1 MHYALNPEM
10 PFKPLLLGAVCTM
23 HAYMHAEMLSDLLLC
38 ARI

>member
-10 PFKPLLLGAVCTM
+10 PFKPLLVGAVCM
-23 HAYMHAEMLSDLLLC
+23 HACIAEMLSDLLLC